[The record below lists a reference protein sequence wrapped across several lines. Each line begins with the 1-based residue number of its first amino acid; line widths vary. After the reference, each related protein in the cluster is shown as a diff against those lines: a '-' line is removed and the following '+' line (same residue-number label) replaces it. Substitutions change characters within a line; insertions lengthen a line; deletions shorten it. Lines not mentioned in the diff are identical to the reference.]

1 MQEKGVKKMPKVGD
15 KKFDYTEK
23 GMDAA
28 EDYAMETGQEVIP
41 TYDAGGRVERI
52 QGYSRGGAVE
62 RKRDYDEKVEK
73 YGQDSPYLRSKAFWK
88 KYGTDFESPTEK
100 KNREGTS
107 RVTKPKKHKAKGKW
121 FPSAEELKEKK
132 ESTKQKKGEKKGKKK
147 GKKSNHG

>member
-1 MQEKGVKKMPKVGD
+1 MPKVGN

-28 EDYAMETGQEVIP
+28 EDYAVETGQEVIP

-52 QGYSRGGAVE
+52 QGYGRGGAVE
-62 RKRDYDEKVEK
+62 RYAK
-73 YGQDSPYLRSKAFWK
+73 DSPYFRSKSARK
-88 KYGTDFESPTEK
+88 KHGKDFESPTEK

-121 FPSAEELKEKK
+121 FPSAEELKERKK
-132 ESTKQKKGEKKGKKK
+132 SRKQKKAVKAPEMSEEDMKRMIELYKVKK
-147 GKKSNHG
+147 